1 MAEAV
6 LGETVHSM
14 LAAWPSCRCARLL
27 EWLVFTP
34 IVLIWRALLASH
46 ALDGQQFGL
55 SDHVC
60 CFDEV
65 LHLLA
70 YSPVRS

>member
-46 ALDGQQFGL
+46 ALDWPAIWL
-55 SDHVC
+55 
-60 CFDEV
+60 
-65 LHLLA
+65 
-70 YSPVRS
+70 VRSCLLLR